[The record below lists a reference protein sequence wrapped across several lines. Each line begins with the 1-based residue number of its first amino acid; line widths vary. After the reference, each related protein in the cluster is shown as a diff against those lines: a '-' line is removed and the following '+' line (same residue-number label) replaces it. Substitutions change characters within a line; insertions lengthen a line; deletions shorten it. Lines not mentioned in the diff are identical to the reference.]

1 MENTTPLYN
10 TYGDL
15 YDAPQIVYSIDG
27 NSEEI
32 KEISPDTRIDSLEG
46 LLYGDFSKY
55 EEVQCNF
62 NLSFYIDKM
71 PHGIVNKQIP
81 GVGATTLEINSNRN
95 SIIVLPTKALAF
107 SKCKKHPKTLYI
119 GSEIKDEKERTTDQE
134 IIEYLQKEGYKKL
147 LVVADSLGRLL
158 KLIKE
163 ENYKDYFLMIDEIDV
178 LQSDSNYRPQ
188 LEDVI
193 DYYLLFPP
201 KNRCMVT
208 ATMKEFTNP
217 LLKKEC
223 LFPISWQWEKK
234 RNIKLLHTN
243 NIIQVVINEIKSHP
257 NEKIFIA
264 YNSILQIQNIIS
276 SLEEE
281 VKKECA
287 ILCSEASIK
296 EAGEYYVAKLDSDDV
311 LPNRINFA
319 TCCYFTGIDISD
331 NYHLITVSDS
341 RRDYSML
348 TLDRMT
354 QIYGRCRGE
363 YKILSDTIVYNTKDY
378 ALVEDMRT
386 YPDSL
391 VRKANKVL
399 RLITAADDISQGDY
413 TLTNLFSIVKEAI
426 KDKAQE
432 RISNDEPINLIRRNI
447 YGEYVPAYLN
457 IDYLVERME
466 LYRGLYF
473 LPEKMKEALDKC
485 ANIAQY
491 NSINYDISQQ
501 QMALEDENK
510 AMQGELADSYIQEAI
525 TEINTLAAIGS
536 LNDNTLKTCI
546 RQSKRNKRIFLERF
560 SRLYKYVDLD
570 SLLKQLWEIR
580 TDNDVSFKNLSNAV
594 MYWALAEEHPFK
606 KAIRESF
613 SVNQT
618 LSSPEIQAIL
628 VPIVKY
634 HLHKVLMPRKYISL
648 FKSMYK
654 TDRPRNQ
661 YVIRGENPLQ
671 LKEHK
676 DRIAPEENNLLSF
689 F

>member
-1 MENTTPLYN
+1 MADTTKLYN

-15 YDAPQIVYSIDG
+15 YDTPQIIYSDYG
-27 NSEEI
+27 QPE
-32 KEISPDTRIDSLEG
+32 EISPDTRIDSLEG
-46 LLYGDFSKY
+46 LLYGNFSRCK
-55 EEVQCNF
+55 EVQCNF

-81 GVGATTLEINSNRN
+81 GVGATTLEINANRN

-107 SKCKKHPKTLYI
+107 SKCKKHPNTLYI

-296 EAGEYYVAKLDSDDV
+296 EAGEYYAAKLDSNDV

-413 TLTNLFSIVKEAI
+413 TLANLFSIVKEAI

-432 RISNDEPINLIRRNI
+432 RISNDEPINL
-447 YGEYVPAYLN
+447 VW
-457 IDYLVERME
+457 V
-466 LYRGLYF
+466 
-473 LPEKMKEALDKC
+473 
-485 ANIAQY
+485 
-491 NSINYDISQQ
+491 NSIIKVVTTVNNGCKLHFNILLIMY
-501 QMALEDENK
+501 L
-510 AMQGELADSYIQEAI
+510 
-525 TEINTLAAIGS
+525 
-536 LNDNTLKTCI
+536 
-546 RQSKRNKRIFLERF
+546 IFIKVNNPF
-560 SRLYKYVDLD
+560 ILYKELHTKYSMNLYSSFILHLPY
-570 SLLKQLWEIR
+570 SLRSIQYRKGGSIISPFKIECSF
-580 TDNDVSFKNLSNAV
+580 NDRSFFVVSLYSHCSICSFKQ
-594 MYWALAEEHPFK
+594 FK
-606 KAIRESF
+606 L
-613 SVNQT
+613 T
-618 LSSPEIQAIL
+618 LEMFI
-628 VPIVKY
+628 
-634 HLHKVLMPRKYISL
+634 
-648 FKSMYK
+648 YK
-654 TDRPRNQ
+654 
-661 YVIRGENPLQ
+661 I
-671 LKEHK
+671 K
-676 DRIAPEENNLLSF
+676 
-689 F
+689 